1 MTILT
6 NQHCLKNSRI
16 LIIAEQESCNG
27 KILSLSLPKLLVFAI
42 LFCFSLGLFAQTQVK
57 GKVVDSRSGEPLP
70 FVNVFFTGTSLGTTT
85 DFDGF
90 YQLKGTKTYDSLSV
104 SYVGYETMAKAL
116 KKTAQS
122 QVLNFQLKEK
132 ADELLEVVIKPGE
145 NPAVRI
151 INEAK
156 KRRPINDYE
165 ALKAFQYE
173 SFTKVQLAVD
183 QLSDK
188 DKKRKLFKDILPV
201 FDTVAQLTDGGV
213 NPVLPIFI
221 SETLSDFYVIK
232 SPLKQKEI
240 IKASKVIG
248 VGLQEGSPTSQLLGS
263 TFQQYNFHKNWV
275 RILEKDFISPVGDA
289 ANSFY
294 VFTLKDTVFIDGYKC
309 FKIECNPK
317 RPADLAFTG
326 TIWVADSFFAIKRLQ
341 FFMDKR
347 ANLNFLDQFKIQQ
360 EYERSN
366 SGAWVPQKTR
376 ILLNLDEPTST
387 TPGAIALFYVS
398 NKNII
403 TNEPKEAKFYDEQ
416 LVLLD
421 DALHKSD
428 SFWNDNRHE
437 QLTEG
442 DKKVMKMIDTL
453 KNLPTIKNWVDF
465 INIVVSGYKRVGKI
479 DIGPYAFLLGYNPLE
494 GVRARIGFRTNYL
507 FSEQYI
513 LRAYGAY
520 GFLDKRFKYS
530 AQIDWF
536 VHKKSWSV
544 LGIKYRNDVDQIGVT
559 DQNYEQSNLFTS
571 LALVQASQINRTVEG
586 LVWFSSQY
594 SSSWSQRLTLHSK
607 SYVFQPIGD
616 IFNFAFFE
624 NVGQTYNPISRDF
637 QTTTLTLETKFS
649 YRENFVKNRN
659 ERISLGAQKGPEII
673 LNLTKGFEGLFNG
686 EFNYEKLNLT
696 LEQWLRMGRLGEG
709 KYRIIGAKVFGTLPY
724 PILDVQRGNQSFIA
738 SSSTYNLMNLFEF
751 VCDQYV
757 AVSYEQH
764 FGGSVFDRLP
774 MMKKL
779 KLRFL
784 AGAKGVW
791 GSISDANLALLPK
804 VDESGRDVT
813 QFYMLNKEP
822 YVEVSYGI
830 ENILSFGRVD
840 FIHRVSHLS
849 NPGISPFGVKISA
862 QFTF

>member
-27 KILSLSLPKLLVFAI
+27 KILSLSLTKLLVFAI

-104 SYVGYETMAKAL
+104 SYVGYETIAKAL

-263 TFQQYNFHKNWV
+263 TFQQYNFHTNWV

-341 FFMDKR
+341 FFMDKI
-347 ANLNFLDQFKIQQ
+347 ANLNFFDKFKIQQ
-360 EYERSN
+360 E
-366 SGAWVPQKTR
+366 
-376 ILLNLDEPTST
+376 
-387 TPGAIALFYVS
+387 
-398 NKNII
+398 
-403 TNEPKEAKFYDEQ
+403 
-416 LVLLD
+416 
-421 DALHKSD
+421 
-428 SFWNDNRHE
+428 
-437 QLTEG
+437 
-442 DKKVMKMIDTL
+442 
-453 KNLPTIKNWVDF
+453 
-465 INIVVSGYKRVGKI
+465 
-479 DIGPYAFLLGYNPLE
+479 
-494 GVRARIGFRTNYL
+494 
-507 FSEQYI
+507 
-513 LRAYGAY
+513 
-520 GFLDKRFKYS
+520 
-530 AQIDWF
+530 
-536 VHKKSWSV
+536 
-544 LGIKYRNDVDQIGVT
+544 
-559 DQNYEQSNLFTS
+559 
-571 LALVQASQINRTVEG
+571 
-586 LVWFSSQY
+586 
-594 SSSWSQRLTLHSK
+594 
-607 SYVFQPIGD
+607 
-616 IFNFAFFE
+616 
-624 NVGQTYNPISRDF
+624 
-637 QTTTLTLETKFS
+637 
-649 YRENFVKNRN
+649 
-659 ERISLGAQKGPEII
+659 
-673 LNLTKGFEGLFNG
+673 
-686 EFNYEKLNLT
+686 
-696 LEQWLRMGRLGEG
+696 
-709 KYRIIGAKVFGTLPY
+709 
-724 PILDVQRGNQSFIA
+724 
-738 SSSTYNLMNLFEF
+738 
-751 VCDQYV
+751 
-757 AVSYEQH
+757 
-764 FGGSVFDRLP
+764 
-774 MMKKL
+774 
-779 KLRFL
+779 
-784 AGAKGVW
+784 
-791 GSISDANLALLPK
+791 
-804 VDESGRDVT
+804 
-813 QFYMLNKEP
+813 
-822 YVEVSYGI
+822 
-830 ENILSFGRVD
+830 
-840 FIHRVSHLS
+840 
-849 NPGISPFGVKISA
+849 
-862 QFTF
+862 